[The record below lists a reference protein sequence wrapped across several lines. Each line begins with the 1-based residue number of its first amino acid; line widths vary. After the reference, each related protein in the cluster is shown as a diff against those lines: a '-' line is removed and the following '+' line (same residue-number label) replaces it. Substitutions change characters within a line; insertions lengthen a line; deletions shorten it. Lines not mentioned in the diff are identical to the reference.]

1 MRKDDSPRFRFQPPS
16 VAGFVYNYA
25 VPSSPCMRP
34 LHMSNAL
41 RLSRSRTRTREG
53 FSRGRREAESFGAR
67 LSCNDDSND
76 DSNDGDGDDTTFSRS
91 RASYHHIP
99 VRSTLLNLRM
109 PVGTLLSRHRHLGDH
124 RGVCTGATGL
134 GNYHSQVSG
143 RPAAA
148 RPCVTIGCT
157 MTAVMRHRRYVTSPV
172 PRGAG
177 ACAT

>member
-1 MRKDDSPRFRFQPPS
+1 MPVTYVKRAKVKS
-16 VAGFVYNYA
+16 
-25 VPSSPCMRP
+25 
-34 LHMSNAL
+34 H
-41 RLSRSRTRTREG
+41 SRTRTREG
-53 FSRGRREAESFGAR
+53 FSRGRREDKSFGAR
-67 LSCNDDSND
+67 LSRDG
-76 DSNDGDGDDTTFSRS
+76 DSNDGDDDDTTFSRS

-99 VRSTLLNLRM
+99 VQSTLLDLGM
-109 PVGTLLSRHRHLGDH
+109 PVGTLLSRYRHLGDH

-157 MTAVMRHRRYVTSPV
+157 MTAVMRHRRYVSSPV